1 MRSYEIKIGLLKKLN
16 KISKRDKNLYEQI
29 LKKIDE
35 VIHNKNIDH
44 YKNLKYQMKEFK
56 RVHIKKSFVLLFEY
70 MEANDKVVFTDF
82 DHHDKIYK

>member
-70 MEANDKVVFTDF
+70 MEANDKVVFT
-82 DHHDKIYK
+82 